1 MNASQYFP
9 IKFYI
14 HYKKGKY
21 VKENVYFG
29 IFLIIFTM
37 PVNIM
42 RDWVTAMGF
51 GPATT

>member
-9 IKFYI
+9 SSIFIIKRA
-14 HYKKGKY
+14 KY

-51 GPATT
+51 EPATT